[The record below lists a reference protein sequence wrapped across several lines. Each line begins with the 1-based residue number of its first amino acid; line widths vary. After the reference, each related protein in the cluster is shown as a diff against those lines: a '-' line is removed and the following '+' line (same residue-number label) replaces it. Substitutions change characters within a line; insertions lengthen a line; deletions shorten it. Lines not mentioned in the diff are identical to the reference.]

1 MTKVTP
7 AALAGHPFLRGMPD
21 EHLEFL
27 AGHATL
33 LSVPARHRFFEVE
46 GPAQRFLLIRA
57 GQVALDMMAP
67 GLGRVVVESIGRG
80 EMAGI
85 SWFFPP
91 YRWQFGAVALQPT
104 EAFELA
110 APPVRLHCEEDP
122 EFGYQFTRRLIAVVA
137 RRLQGT
143 RLRMIQLYGERTV
156 TGVMLPGP
164 VQDLPGG

>member
-1 MTKVTP
+1 MTTVTP
-7 AALAGHPFLRGMPD
+7 AALGGHPFLRGMPGD
-21 EHLEFL
+21 HLAFL
-27 AGHATL
+27 AAHATL
-33 LSVPARHRFFEVE
+33 LSVPARYRFFEVD
-46 GPAQRFLLIRA
+46 GPARHFLLIRA

-104 EAFELA
+104 EAFALESL
-110 APPVRLHCEEDP
+110 PVRLHCEQDP
-122 EFGYQFTRRLIAVVA
+122 EFGYQFTRRLITVVA

-143 RLRMIQLYGERTV
+143 RLRMIQLYGERTA
-156 TGVMLPGP
+156 TGV
-164 VQDLPGG
+164 